1 MSESTGTFEFGG
13 GGGGGGGNGASVGR
27 SSRGRPIVEVR
38 LDKMFDRAAPQAAE
52 TEMAVLG
59 AMLIDKDCIGDVI
72 EQIRGPGEFYDSRH
86 AMIYRAIVE
95 TYDRY
100 HSADL
105 IQLVNTLRDRNELD
119 DIGGVEYL
127 ERLAEETPG
136 SAAAGRWARI
146 VSDKARLREL
156 IKAAGETIFNA
167 YHVEDEGEGAARL
180 VIDEAE
186 RRIFAIAEMEERSQ
200 ASALDDLLD
209 QEIDAIEAMR
219 AGGAPPR
226 GPTYFTDLDSMTHG
240 LQPGE
245 MIIVAARPS
254 MGKTAF
260 ALNLMEQIAMGEHR
274 DGNGVGV
281 GLFSLEMSKSA
292 IVQRLLSAETS
303 RDGNK
308 GISTAEM
315 RSGQLSKHDV
325 DRLASAAAR
334 MSKAPIYIDDTPALS
349 VMQLR
354 AKARRMHRQFGVRA
368 LVIDYLQLMTAP
380 GAARESRQVEVSAI
394 SRGIKALA
402 RELSVPVVC
411 LSQLN
416 RGPET
421 RGENRP
427 RMSDLRESGS
437 IEQDADVVALLHR
450 EAYYH
455 VGDREWEEENPDR
468 LNVAELIIAKQR
480 NGPTGTVDLV
490 WDSTTTRFKNADRYH
505 AADQGWGGGGGAG
518 GWGSGGGGGGGTGG
532 GGGWGAPSPQ
542 WPSSPGQHHQ
552 SQQPQPQKP
561 PTFAGE
567 GPDPARIP
575 VQPAK
580 FAQAKPLP
588 ANTGPSNTGPSNT
601 NQPPPFDVVTGP
613 GINSAN
619 TGSVPG
625 WDDPPAAGGGG
636 AGGGHAP
643 GYSGQ
648 VFAPGRKSGPAKDHR
663 DGGGPDRSAPMPP
676 HEELDDFDDLPPV

>member
-1 MSESTGTFEFGG
+1 MSESTGTFDFGSASGG
-13 GGGGGGGNGASVGR
+13 GGGGGRTA
-27 SSRGRPIVEVR
+27 RGRTIVEVR
-38 LDKMFDRAAPQAAE
+38 LDKMFDRTVPQSAE

-72 EQIRGPGEFYDSRH
+72 EEIRTPGEFYDARH
-86 AMIYRAIVE
+86 SMIYRAIVE

-105 IQLVNTLRDRNELD
+105 VQLINTLRDRNELD
-119 DIGGVEYL
+119 EIGGIDYL

-136 SAAAGRWARI
+136 SSAAGRWARI
-146 VSDKARLREL
+146 VADKARLREL

-167 YHVEDEGEGAARL
+167 YHLEDEGEGAARR

-186 RRIFAIAEMEERSQ
+186 QRIFAIAEMEERSK

-209 QEIDAIEAMR
+209 LEIDAIEAMR
-219 AGGAPPR
+219 AGGAPP
-226 GPTYFTDLDSMTHG
+226 GVPTYFTDLDNMTHG

-245 MIIVAARPS
+245 MVIVAARPS

-274 DGNGVGV
+274 DGAGVGV

-315 RSGQLSKHDV
+315 RSGQLSKNDV

-334 MSKAPIYIDDTPALS
+334 LSKAPIYIDDTPALT

-354 AKARRMHRQFGVRA
+354 AKARRMHRQHGVRA
-368 LVIDYLQLMTAP
+368 IVIDYLQLMTAP

-480 NGPTGTVDLV
+480 NGPTGTVDLI
-490 WDSTTTRFKNADRYH
+490 WDSTTTRFKNADPYH
-505 AADQGWGGGGGAG
+505 KQDQGWGSGGGG
-518 GWGSGGGGGGGTGG
+518 GWGSGGGG
-532 GGGWGAPSPQ
+532 APSPQ
-542 WPSSPGQHHQ
+542 WGGPASAGANSWDQPKPARPTQH
-552 SQQPQPQKP
+552 QQPQQ
-561 PTFAGE
+561 PTWAGE

-575 VQPAK
+575 VQHAT
-580 FAQAKPLP
+580 FAPSKPMTG
-588 ANTGPSNTGPSNT
+588 NTGPAGPSI
-601 NQPPPFDVVTGP
+601 NQPPPFDVVSGP
-613 GINSAN
+613 GINAGN
-619 TGSVPG
+619 IGSVPG
-625 WDDPPAAGGGG
+625 WDDTPTPSSGN
-636 AGGGHAP
+636 AP
-643 GYSGQ
+643 GYTGQ
-648 VFAPGRKSGPAKDHR
+648 VFAPGKKSGPAKDHR
-663 DGGGPDRSAPMPP
+663 DGGGPDRSRPMPP
-676 HEELDDFDDLPPV
+676 LEEPDDFDDLPPV